1 MKLPRIA
8 IVATVAVLAAAAIL
22 AVGGGI
28 SAAHTA
34 KYKSKVTINFQAGT
48 YADKFFGKVKSKKA
62 ACKKKRTVKVFR
74 KKSGP
79 DAVFGKDKTNKKGK
93 YVVAPGKRAKSGG
106 KYYAKAKKRVLKNN
120 SSHKH
125 VCKAGTSPT
134 ITVP

>member
-34 KYKSKVTINFQAGT
+34 KYKTKVTINFQPGT
-48 YADKFFGKVKSKKA
+48 YADRFFGKVKSKNP
-62 ACKKKRTVKVFR
+62 ACIKKRTVKVYR
-74 KKSGP
+74 QKSGP
-79 DAVFGKDKTNKKGK
+79 DVLFGTDTTNKKGK
-93 YVVAPGKRAKSGG
+93 YLVAPGKHAKSGG
-106 KYYAKAKKRVLKNN
+106 GYYAKAKKRVLKKN
-120 SSHKH
+120 SLHKH
-125 VCKAGTSPT
+125 VCRAGTSRT